1 MDSPRF
7 AKLLTRK
14 GLRFVFLSHAWYI
27 LFMHGLMH
35 GASGAIR
42 KIEIESRLLR
52 GLPVN
57 ATALA
62 KEFLV
67 SEDAIRRDLRAL
79 AAEGKCKRVYGGGL
93 PISPDR
99 VPFEHRLLNH
109 SKEKRALALAALSLS
124 LKLRRCSSTAAVP
137 TWPWPERCRPIAL
150 LQSPQIRSQSQTP
163 SSIKRISKSLFWEER
178 SIVKPARPSG
188 CLRSA
193 KPNA

>member
-1 MDSPRF
+1 
-7 AKLLTRK
+7 
-14 GLRFVFLSHAWYI
+14 
-27 LFMHGLMH
+27 MHGS
-35 GASGAIR
+35 SGAIR
-42 KIEIESRLLR
+42 KNEIESRLLS

-93 PISPDR
+93 PISPDG
-99 VPFEHRLLNH
+99 VPLEHRLLSA
-109 SKEKRALALAALSLS
+109 SKEKRALALAALTLVSEASTVFLDSGSTNLALAREMPPDRSL
-124 LKLRRCSSTAAVP
+124 T
-137 TWPWPERCRPIAL
+137 IAT
-150 LQSPQIRSQSQTP
+150 IRSQSQAP
-163 SSIKRISKSLFWEER
+163 SSSGRISKSLFWEER

-193 KPNA
+193 KPNG